1 MRDFEVSTDSINMVF
16 GAVQNECD
24 VYVDGKHMAYH
35 YGGFTEF
42 SSLMTNIG
50 KGKHRIVLRVK
61 NTNTDLDTIPLA
73 HVDWFHFGGIIRSIE
88 VHEIEGIW
96 IKDVK
101 VDYDLS
107 DGLKDATVSTFVTL
121 ENISD
126 EDLSDNITL
135 SIDDKEYLSLSV
147 NVKKQE
153 TKTFDPEKII
163 LSSFLL

>member
-1 MRDFEVSTDSINMVF
+1 M
-16 GAVQNECD
+16 
-24 VYVDGKHMAYH
+24 
-35 YGGFTEF
+35 
-42 SSLMTNIG
+42 
-50 KGKHRIVLRVK
+50 
-61 NTNTDLDTIPLA
+61 
-73 HVDWFHFGGIIRSIE
+73 
-88 VHEIEGIW
+88 HEIEGIW
-96 IKDVK
+96 IKYVK

-107 DGLKDATVSTFVTL
+107 DGLKNATVSTFVTL
-121 ENISD
+121 ENISH